1 MTLVA
6 VVTYKV
12 RFMKTLHLL
21 KSAVAVA
28 AIAVAGSAAAVPISV
43 GFNFIG
49 FGTVFTGNGA
59 GGDISTSTT
68 VTASG
73 GFGYL
78 VNGID
83 LINTTNNIGLSLGDF
98 ISLSNPMPL
107 TLGSSFIKSF
117 IINGVTFTE
126 NLTISS
132 VTVGNSS
139 RAITA
144 TGTIDDGA
152 GGFDPTTV
160 FFSAS
165 YTQNGGPSGQ
175 INASFNNST
184 VPPPV
189 IPEPA
194 SLALVGLAL
203 AGVGL
208 TARRRR
214 AAK

>member
-1 MTLVA
+1 
-6 VVTYKV
+6 
-12 RFMKTLHLL
+12 MKTLQLL
-21 KSAVAVA
+21 KCAIAAA
-28 AIAVAGSAAAVPISV
+28 AIVAAGSAAAMPISV

-49 FGTVFTGNGA
+49 FGTTFTGNGA
-59 GGDISTSTT
+59 GGDISTSTA
-68 VTASG
+68 VTATG
-73 GFGYL
+73 GVGYL

-83 LINTTNNIGLSLGDF
+83 LTNTTNNIGIGLGNL
-98 ISLSNPMPL
+98 ISLTNPMPL
-107 TLGSSFIKSF
+107 TLGSTFEKSF
-117 IINGVTFTE
+117 IVGGVTFLE
-126 NLTISS
+126 SLTVTS
-132 VTVGNSS
+132 VTTGPSS
-139 RAITA
+139 RSITA

-175 INASFNNST
+175 INGSFNNST

-203 AGVGL
+203 AGVGFS
-208 TARRRR
+208 ARRR